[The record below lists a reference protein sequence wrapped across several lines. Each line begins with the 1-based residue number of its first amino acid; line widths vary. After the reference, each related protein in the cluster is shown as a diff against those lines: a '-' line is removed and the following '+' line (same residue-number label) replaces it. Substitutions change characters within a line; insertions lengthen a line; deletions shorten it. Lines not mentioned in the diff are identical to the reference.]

1 MLGRTLDAAEALEWG
16 LVDRVVERD
25 QLEDEARARA
35 LALAAGPTV
44 ALGHIRRLLRFGSR
58 ASWADQLA
66 AEQAAMVASAASADG
81 REGVRSFAERRSPEF
96 QGR

>member
-25 QLEDEARARA
+25 QLEDEARAQA
-35 LALAAGPTV
+35 L
-44 ALGHIRRLLRFGSR
+44 
-58 ASWADQLA
+58 
-66 AEQAAMVASAASADG
+66 ASAASAER

-96 QGR
+96 QGQ